1 MVTFVFED
9 GLLVLTVKVVL
20 LWPAGTVTLAGTVAT
35 LVLLLESVTPAPPE
49 GAAPESVIVPVD
61 LLPPLT
67 LVGLSVSEERVT
79 APPGVTVNVVC
90 LELLLRVAVIATL
103 VVVVTDCVPTVKVAL
118 VLPAATVTLEGTAA
132 TEVFELDS
140 VTTVPP
146 EGALALR
153 VTAPVELLPPLT
165 LVGFRINEE
174 TVGSELPGL
183 TVKLADTVAPP
194 DWP

>member
-20 LWPAGTVTLAGTVAT
+20 LWPAGTVTL
-35 LVLLLESVTPAPPE
+35 
-49 GAAPESVIVPVD
+49 
-61 LLPPLT
+61 
-67 LVGLSVSEERVT
+67 
-79 APPGVTVNVVC
+79 
-90 LELLLRVAVIATL
+90 
-103 VVVVTDCVPTVKVAL
+103 
-118 VLPAATVTLEGTAA
+118 EGTAA
-132 TEVFELDS
+132 TEVFELDR

-174 TVGSELPGL
+174 TVGLELPGL

-194 DWP
+194 DWA

>member
-1 MVTFVFED
+1 MVTLVFED

-20 LWPAGTVTLAGTVAT
+20 LWPADTVTLAGTVAT
-35 LVLLLESVTPAPPE
+35 LVLLLESVTTAPPE

-67 LVGLSVSEERVT
+67 LVGLSVSEDRVT
-79 APPGVTVNVVC
+79 APAGVTVNVVC
-90 LELLLRVAVIATL
+90 FELLPSVAVITAL
-103 VVVVTDCVPTVKVAL
+103 VVVVTDCVLTVKVAL
-118 VLPAATVTLEGTAA
+118 VLPPATVTLEGTVA
-132 TEVFELDS
+132 TEVFELDR

-153 VTAPVELLPPLT
+153 VTVPVELLPPLT

-174 TVGSELPGL
+174 TVGLELPGL

-194 DWP
+194 DWA

>member
-90 LELLLRVAVIATL
+90 FELLPRVAVIATL
-103 VVVVTDCVPTVKVAL
+103 VVVVTDCVLTVKVAL
-118 VLPAATVTLEGTAA
+118 VLPPPMVTLEGTAA
-132 TEVFELDS
+132 TEVFELDR

-174 TVGSELPGL
+174 TVGLELPGL

-194 DWP
+194 DWA